1 MNKNYKLKNK
11 NLVVIIGPSASGK
24 TDLAIKLSKKLN
36 TNILSADSRQ
46 IYTGLDYSTGKLPL
60 DYRYTKNNGFW
71 DIEGIKYY
79 GYDIVEP
86 NIEFSAGDFV
96 GYANSLKDDCG
107 IICGGT
113 GLYISA
119 VMGKTELNKTPKN
132 NELRKKLSKKSAE
145 ELLQELENLGYKTQD
160 LNNSEKNNK
169 QRLIRKVEIITYK
182 GRTFTRSDL
191 ARQKTEG
198 SSRVILGLNTGDYD
212 KKIENWTNTN
222 FENIKVEVESLIKK
236 YPNSPVLNGF
246 IFDEMQQFINGEVTK
261 DQAKQLIY
269 YSYRQYIKRQ
279 MTYFKKY
286 FPNARWFEKHKEAEK
301 YIFELF

>member
-1 MNKNYKLKNK
+1 MI
-11 NLVVIIGPSASGK
+11 VIIGPSASGK

-46 IYTGLDYSTGKLPL
+46 IYTGLDFSTGKLPL
-60 DYRYTKNNGFW
+60 DYLYTKNNGFW

-79 GYDIVEP
+79 GYDIVDP

-96 GYANSLKDDCG
+96 DFANSLKDDCG

-119 VMGKTELNKTPKN
+119 LMGKTELNKTPKN
-132 NELRKKLSKKSAE
+132 NELRERLSKKSAE
-145 ELLQELENLGYKTQD
+145 ELLQELENLGYKTHD

-169 QRLIRKVEIITYK
+169 QRLIRKIEIITYK

-198 SSRVILGLNTGDYD
+198 SSYVILGLNTGDYD
-212 KKIENWTNTN
+212 KKIETWANTN

-269 YSYRQYIKRQ
+269 HSYRQYIKRQ